1 MNWCGMCKQ
10 QDNTT
15 GCSWAIYK
23 GKWGKKKK
31 KKVLACSKKRDSP
44 GGSVAIKRDMVSILH
59 EIEEQGRTTS
69 GQQGVRTHDKL

>member
-1 MNWCGMCKQ
+1 MVCVNNRIMP
-10 QDNTT
+10 QDVP
-15 GCSWAIYK
+15 GPLIKESGA
-23 GKWGKKKK
+23 KKK